1 MKKTV
6 IEIRVRYVET
16 DQMGIAHHTSYF
28 VWMESAR
35 SELMRTNGMS
45 YRKLEERGCF
55 LPVREAHCRYRN
67 SLKYEDIAFIE
78 AELLEI
84 GGASIKLGYR
94 IFKRENESS
103 IADGYTIH
111 PFTDKNGR
119 IMKTPG
125 FFREIFED

>member
-1 MKKTV
+1 MKKNV
-6 IEIRVRYVET
+6 LEIRVRYVET
-16 DQMGIAHHTSYF
+16 DQMGVAHHTSYF
-28 VWMESAR
+28 AWMEAAR

-45 YRKLEERGCF
+45 YRNLEERGYF

-67 SLKYEDIAFIE
+67 SLKYEDIALIE
-78 AELLEI
+78 SELLEI

-94 IFKRENESS
+94 IFNKENGFS

-119 IMKTPG
+119 IMKTPD
-125 FFREIFED
+125 FFRELFED

>member
-1 MKKTV
+1 MKKN
-6 IEIRVRYVET
+6 ILEIRVRYVET
-16 DQMGIAHHTSYF
+16 DQMRVAHHTSYF
-28 VWMESAR
+28 LWMEAAR

-45 YRKLEERGCF
+45 YRTLEERGYF

-67 SLKYEDIAFIE
+67 SLKYEDIALIE
-78 AELLEI
+78 TELLEI

-94 IFKRENESS
+94 IFNKENKSS

-111 PFTDKNGR
+111 PFTDINGR
-119 IMKTPG
+119 IVKTPG